1 MTYSADPIDTL
12 RTALGERYTIE
23 RELGAGG
30 MATVYLAHDLK
41 HDRDVA
47 IKVLHPD
54 LGAALGSE
62 RFLSEIRTTAR
73 LQHPHILPLLDS
85 GDGDGLLY
93 YVMPLVT
100 GETLRAR
107 LTRERQLPVPDAVR
121 IAREV
126 ADALGYAHGHS
137 VIHRDIKPENILLQ
151 DGHALV
157 ADFGIALAVQQASGA
172 RMTQTGLSLGTP
184 QYMSP
189 EQATGERVIDARSY
203 IYALGAVTYEML
215 VGEPPFTGPSVQ
227 AIVARLVTEEPRSI
241 AVQRK
246 AVPPEVEAAVLHAL
260 EKLPAD
266 RFANAAQ
273 FADALEGRGPAVGTR
288 ASTRVGAADA
298 KRSTGG
304 ARRGRRFEIAVAI
317 ASGAVIL
324 ASWAWFHARGA
335 GEQPVERRYVALGD
349 AAQVVSEQ
357 AVGFPLA
364 LSPDGSVLAF
374 VGDTLDRIWIKRREL
389 LDPTPIAGT
398 EHASDPVFSPDGQ
411 WIAYIADS
419 QLRKIRVDGGPSTT
433 LANSAGDGFGVAWLD
448 DGTLIY
454 TSATLNGL
462 RRVAAT
468 GGAVSIALAD
478 TVLHGNSPMLPT
490 ALPQSRGVLFEDC
503 ASNCVTTS
511 LHVLDLKTGKQKK
524 LIDGVG
530 MGWYLPNGELL
541 YLGSDGVANVVPF
554 DLDRLATSG
563 ASVPVLQGV
572 SILSNRP
579 MLAWSPSG
587 KLVYAVANASA
598 DALSLRYANRAGAM
612 TNADPRWTGHFNS
625 FAISPDGHRAA
636 VSVNT
641 PGAGIDIWIKQL
653 DTGPFTRLTFSGHD
667 RRPAWS
673 PDGREVAFVR
683 DNASGSGADVY
694 AHATD
699 GGGTDRRLAH
709 LDRTIQEVIWSHDGR
724 WLLVRTDNSQAGNGD
739 IVALSTLG
747 ASAPVPVA
755 TSRFTELQPALSP
768 DERWVAYV
776 SNDAGRNEVYVTPFP
791 AGGGSHWQISNGG
804 GGSPAW
810 SRDGKQLYFL
820 DAANRLVAAQLA
832 VDPAFHVTALIP
844 LFDATR
850 FNYVAYHQ
858 AFAVMPDGRF
868 AFIDQPGQS
877 ASSAVR
883 LVQIDNWFAD
893 LKAKL
898 KQ

>member
-1 MTYSADPIDTL
+1 MTETDERLRKALAD
-12 RTALGERYTIE
+12 RYRVE

-30 MATVYLAHDLK
+30 MATVYLGHDLK

-54 LGAALGSE
+54 LGAALGAD

-85 GDGDGLLY
+85 GDADGLLY

-107 LTRERQLPVPDAVR
+107 LTRERQLPVQDAVR

-126 ADALGYAHGHS
+126 ADALSYAHGHN

-157 ADFGIALAVQQASGA
+157 ADFGIALAVQQAGGQ

-189 EQATGERVIDARSY
+189 EQAMGEKTIDARSD

-227 AIVARLVTEEPRSI
+227 AVIARLVTEEPRSI
-241 AVQRK
+241 TLQRK
-246 AVPPEVEAAVLHAL
+246 AVPPDVEAAVLHAL

-288 ASTRVGAADA
+288 ASTGVGAADV
-298 KRSTGG
+298 KRSTGST
-304 ARRGRRFEIAVAI
+304 RRGRRFEIAVAI
-317 ASGAVIL
+317 ALGGVIL

-411 WIAYIADS
+411 WIAYIADG
-419 QLRKIRVDGGPSTT
+419 QLRKIRVDGGPSVT
-433 LANSAGDGFGVAWLD
+433 LADSARGSYSVAWLD
-448 DGTLIY
+448 DGALVY
-454 TSATLNGL
+454 SAASQLGL

-478 TVLHGNSPMLPT
+478 SVLHGDGVLFPT
-490 ALPQSRGVLFEDC
+490 ALPRSRGVLFEDC
-503 ASNCVTTS
+503 TSNCVTTS

-524 LIDGVG
+524 LIDGVR

-541 YLGSDGVANVVPF
+541 YLGPDGVANAAPF
-554 DLDRLATSG
+554 DLDRLVITG
-563 ASVPVLQGV
+563 ASIPVLQGV

-598 DALSLRYANRAGAM
+598 DALSLRYANRAGAT
-612 TNADPRWTGHFNS
+612 TNADPAWTGHFNS

-667 RRPAWS
+667 RRPTWS

-683 DNASGSGADVY
+683 DAADGRGADVY
-694 AHATD
+694 ARAAD
-699 GGGTDRRLAH
+699 GAGTDRRLAH
-709 LDRTIQEVIWSHDGR
+709 LDRTIQEVTWSHDGR

-747 ASAPVPVA
+747 PSAPVPVA
-755 TSRFTELQPALSP
+755 TSRFTELEPALSP

-776 SNDAGRNEVYVTPFP
+776 SNESGRNEVYVTPFP
-791 AGGGSHWQISNGG
+791 GGGSHWQISNGG
-804 GGSPAW
+804 GGSPVW
-810 SRDGKQLYFL
+810 SADGKQLYFI
-820 DAANRLVAAQLA
+820 DAASRLVAAQVA
-832 VDPAFHVTALIP
+832 SDPDFHVTALTS
-844 LFDATR
+844 LFDAAR
-850 FNYVAYHQ
+850 FNYAGYDQ

-868 AFIDQPGQS
+868 AFLDQPGRS
-877 ASSAVR
+877 TTNAVR
-883 LVQIDNWFAD
+883 LVEVDNWFAD
-893 LKAKL
+893 LRAKL